1 MRSLSEID
9 TISKRASKAKG
20 FSWGVAEE
28 IGKCIKQLELF
39 GLPGIKNLNQYLKI
53 YDQNKFQK
61 IKLISKL
68 NISENKFHC
77 PISSGIGFLDQIK
90 SLEKL
95 KSLEFNKIAYPIL
108 FLSFA
113 SRASEVLG
121 KKILVKLDEK
131 EFILNFN
138 QSIFGNYSKNEIWE
152 NANSVSINFL
162 DNNNSFSEDEWK
174 EMTKFAN
181 ETFVEE
187 SDELKEKS
195 AGAGLTDNDSRR

>member
-9 TISKRASKAKG
+9 TISKRALRAKG
-20 FSWGVAEE
+20 FSWGIAEE
-28 IGKCIKQLELF
+28 IGKSVKQLELF
-39 GLPGIKNLNQYLKI
+39 GLPSLKNLNQYLKI
-53 YDQNKFQK
+53 YEQNKFQQIK
-61 IKLISKL
+61 IISKT
-68 NISENKFHC
+68 NICLNKFHC
-77 PISSGIGFLDQIK
+77 PISTGIGFLDQIK

-95 KSLEFNKIAYPIL
+95 NLVEFNKIAYPIL
-108 FLSFA
+108 FLSFV

-121 KKILVKLDEK
+121 KKILIKMDEK

-152 NANSVSINFL
+152 NANTVLINFL
-162 DNNNSFSEDEWK
+162 ENNNSFSEDEWK
-174 EMTKFAN
+174 EMAKFAN

-195 AGAGLTDNDSRR
+195 AGAGLTDND

>member
-9 TISKRASKAKG
+9 TISKRASRAKG
-20 FSWGVAEE
+20 FSWGVSEE
-28 IGKCIKQLELF
+28 IGKCVKQLELF

-61 IKLISKL
+61 IKLVSKS

-152 NANSVSINFL
+152 NANSVLINFL

-195 AGAGLTDNDSRR
+195 AGAGLTDND

>member
-9 TISKRASKAKG
+9 TISKRASRAKG
-20 FSWGVAEE
+20 FSWGVSEE
-28 IGKCIKQLELF
+28 IGKCVKQLELF

-61 IKLISKL
+61 IKLISKS

-77 PISSGIGFLDQIK
+77 PISSGISFLDQIK

-138 QSIFGNYSKNEIWE
+138 QSIFGNYSKNEIWK

-162 DNNNSFSEDEWK
+162 DNNNSFSEEEWK

-195 AGAGLTDNDSRR
+195 AGAGLTDND

>member
-9 TISKRASKAKG
+9 TISKRALRAKG
-20 FSWGVAEE
+20 FSWGISEE
-28 IGKCIKQLELF
+28 IGKSIKQLELF
-39 GLPGIKNLNQYLKI
+39 GLPGLKNLNQYLKI

-61 IKLISKL
+61 IKLVSKTNISK
-68 NISENKFHC
+68 NKFYC
-77 PISSGIGFLDQIK
+77 PINSGIGFLDQIK

-95 KSLEFNKIAYPIL
+95 NSIEFNKIAYPIL
-108 FLSFA
+108 FLSFV

-121 KKILVKLDEK
+121 KKILIKMDEK

-152 NANSVSINFL
+152 NANTIIINFL
-162 DNNNSFSEDEWK
+162 DNNNSFSEEEWN

-195 AGAGLTDNDSRR
+195 AGAGLTDND

>member
-9 TISKRASKAKG
+9 TISKRASRAKG
-20 FSWGVAEE
+20 FSWGVSEE
-28 IGKCIKQLELF
+28 IGKCVKQLELF

-61 IKLISKL
+61 IKLISKS

-77 PISSGIGFLDQIK
+77 PISSGISFLDQIK

-152 NANSVSINFL
+152 NANSVLINFL
-162 DNNNSFSEDEWK
+162 DNNNSFSEEEWK

-195 AGAGLTDNDSRR
+195 AGAGLTDND

>member
-28 IGKCIKQLELF
+28 IGKCVKQLELF

-61 IKLISKL
+61 IKLISKS

-77 PISSGIGFLDQIK
+77 PISSGISFLDQIK

-162 DNNNSFSEDEWK
+162 DNYNSFSEDEWK

-195 AGAGLTDNDSRR
+195 AGAGLTDND

>member
-28 IGKCIKQLELF
+28 IGKCVKQLELF

-61 IKLISKL
+61 IKLVSKS

-162 DNNNSFSEDEWK
+162 DNYNSFSEDEWK

-195 AGAGLTDNDSRR
+195 AGAGLTDND

>member
-9 TISKRASKAKG
+9 TISKRASRAKG
-20 FSWGVAEE
+20 FSWGISEE
-28 IGKCIKQLELF
+28 IGKSVKQLELF
-39 GLPGIKNLNQYLKI
+39 GLPGLKNLNQYLKI
-53 YDQNKFQK
+53 YEQSKFHQIK
-61 IKLISKL
+61 ILSKT

-77 PISSGIGFLDQIK
+77 PISTGIGFLDQIK

-95 KSLEFNKIAYPIL
+95 KSVEFNKVAYPIL

-121 KKILVKLDEK
+121 KKILIKMDEK

-138 QSIFGNYSKNEIWE
+138 QSVFGNYSKNEIWE
-152 NANSVSINFL
+152 NANNVLINFL
-162 DNNNSFSEDEWK
+162 DNNNSFSEEEWK
-174 EMTKFAN
+174 EMTKFAPQ
-181 ETFVEE
+181 TFVDE

-195 AGAGLTDNDSRR
+195 AGAGLTDND

>member
-9 TISKRASKAKG
+9 TISKRALRAKG
-20 FSWGVAEE
+20 FSWGISEE
-28 IGKCIKQLELF
+28 IGKSVKQLELF
-39 GLPGIKNLNQYLKI
+39 GLPGLKNLNQYLKV
-53 YDQNKFQK
+53 YEQNKFQRIK
-61 IKLISKL
+61 IISKT

-77 PISSGIGFLDQIK
+77 PISTGIGFLDQIK

-95 KSLEFNKIAYPIL
+95 NLVEFNKIAYPIL
-108 FLSFA
+108 FLPFV

-121 KKILVKLDEK
+121 KKILIKMDEK

-152 NANSVSINFL
+152 NANTVLINFL

-195 AGAGLTDNDSRR
+195 AGAGLTDND

>member
-28 IGKCIKQLELF
+28 IGKCVKQLELF

-95 KSLEFNKIAYPIL
+95 KSVEFNKIAYPIL

-162 DNNNSFSEDEWK
+162 DNYNSFSEDEWK

-195 AGAGLTDNDSRR
+195 AGAGLTDND

>member
-28 IGKCIKQLELF
+28 IGKCVKQLELF

-61 IKLISKL
+61 IKLVSKS

-77 PISSGIGFLDQIK
+77 PISSGISFLDQIK

-195 AGAGLTDNDSRR
+195 AGAGLTDND

>member
-9 TISKRASKAKG
+9 TISKRASRAKG
-20 FSWGVAEE
+20 FSWGVSEE

-39 GLPGIKNLNQYLKI
+39 NLPGIKNLNQYLSI
-53 YDQNKFQK
+53 YDQNKFQQ
-61 IKLISKL
+61 IKLISKS
-68 NISENKFHC
+68 NISKDKFYC

-152 NANSVSINFL
+152 NANSVLINFL
-162 DNNNSFSEDEWK
+162 DNNNSFSDEEWK
-174 EMTKFAN
+174 EMTKIAN

-195 AGAGLTDNDSRR
+195 AGAGLTDND

>member
-9 TISKRASKAKG
+9 TISKRASRAKG
-20 FSWGVAEE
+20 FSWGVSEE
-28 IGKCIKQLELF
+28 IGKCVKQLELF

-61 IKLISKL
+61 IKLISKS
-68 NISENKFHC
+68 NISENKIHC

-138 QSIFGNYSKNEIWE
+138 QSIFGNYSKNEIWK

-162 DNNNSFSEDEWK
+162 DNNNSFGEDEWK
-174 EMTKFAN
+174 EMTKFAK

-195 AGAGLTDNDSRR
+195 AGAGLTDND

>member
-1 MRSLSEID
+1 MRSLGEID
-9 TISKRASKAKG
+9 TISKRALRAKG
-20 FSWGVAEE
+20 FSWGISEE
-28 IGKCIKQLELF
+28 IGKSVKQLELF
-39 GLPGIKNLNQYLKI
+39 GLPGLKNLNQYLKI
-53 YDQNKFQK
+53 YEQNKFQRIK
-61 IKLISKL
+61 IISKT

-77 PISSGIGFLDQIK
+77 PISTGIGFLDQIK

-95 KSLEFNKIAYPIL
+95 NLVEFNKIAYPIL
-108 FLSFA
+108 FLPFV

-121 KKILVKLDEK
+121 KKILIKMDEK

-152 NANSVSINFL
+152 NANTVLINFL

-195 AGAGLTDNDSRR
+195 AGAGLTDND

>member
-9 TISKRASKAKG
+9 TISKRALRAKG
-20 FSWGVAEE
+20 FSWGTSEE
-28 IGKCIKQLELF
+28 IGKSIKQLELF
-39 GLPGIKNLNQYLKI
+39 GLPGLKNLNQYLKI
-53 YDQNKFQK
+53 YDQNKFQQ
-61 IKLISKL
+61 IKLITKS
-68 NISENKFHC
+68 NISENKFYC

-95 KSLEFNKIAYPIL
+95 NSVKFNKIAYPIL

-138 QSIFGNYSKNEIWE
+138 QSIIGNYSKNEIWE

-162 DNNNSFSEDEWK
+162 DNNNSFSEEEWK

-195 AGAGLTDNDSRR
+195 AGAGLTDND

>member
-61 IKLISKL
+61 IKLISKS
-68 NISENKFHC
+68 NISENKIHC

-138 QSIFGNYSKNEIWE
+138 QSIFGNYSKNEIWK

-162 DNNNSFSEDEWK
+162 DNNNSFGEDEWK
-174 EMTKFAN
+174 EMTKFAK
-181 ETFVEE
+181 ETLVEE

-195 AGAGLTDNDSRR
+195 AGAGLTDND

>member
-28 IGKCIKQLELF
+28 IGKCVKQLELF

-61 IKLISKL
+61 IKLISKS

-77 PISSGIGFLDQIK
+77 PISLGIGFLDQIK
-90 SLEKL
+90 SLEIL

-152 NANSVSINFL
+152 NANSVLINFL
-162 DNNNSFSEDEWK
+162 DNNNSFSEEEWK

-195 AGAGLTDNDSRR
+195 AGAGLTDND

>member
-9 TISKRASKAKG
+9 TISKRALRAKG
-20 FSWGVAEE
+20 FSWGIAEE
-28 IGKCIKQLELF
+28 IGKSVKQLELF
-39 GLPGIKNLNQYLKI
+39 GLPGLKNLNQYLKI
-53 YDQNKFQK
+53 YEQNKFKQIK
-61 IKLISKL
+61 IISKT
-68 NISENKFHC
+68 NICENKFNC
-77 PISSGIGFLDQIK
+77 QIK

-95 KSLEFNKIAYPIL
+95 NLVEFNKIAYPIL
-108 FLSFA
+108 FLSFV

-121 KKILVKLDEK
+121 KKILIKMDEK

-152 NANSVSINFL
+152 NANTVLINFL
-162 DNNNSFSEDEWK
+162 ENNNSFSEDEWK

-195 AGAGLTDNDSRR
+195 AGAGLTDND

>member
-9 TISKRASKAKG
+9 TISKRASRAKG
-20 FSWGVAEE
+20 FSWGVSEE
-28 IGKCIKQLELF
+28 IGKCVKQLELF

-61 IKLISKL
+61 IKLISKS
-68 NISENKFHC
+68 NISENKIHC

-138 QSIFGNYSKNEIWE
+138 QSIFGNYSKNEIWK

-162 DNNNSFSEDEWK
+162 DNNNSFDEDEWK

-195 AGAGLTDNDSRR
+195 AGAGLTDND

>member
-9 TISKRASKAKG
+9 TISKRALRAKG
-20 FSWGVAEE
+20 FSWGISEE
-28 IGKCIKQLELF
+28 IGKSVKQLELF
-39 GLPGIKNLNQYLKI
+39 GLPGLKNLNQYLKI
-53 YDQNKFQK
+53 YDQNKFKQV
-61 IKLISKL
+61 KLVSKT

-95 KSLEFNKIAYPIL
+95 NSVEFNKIAYPIL
-108 FLSFA
+108 FLSFV

-121 KKILVKLDEK
+121 KKILIKMDEK

-138 QSIFGNYSKNEIWE
+138 QSIFGNYSKNEIWK
-152 NANSVSINFL
+152 NANIILINIL
-162 DNNNSFSEDEWK
+162 DNKNSFSAEEWK
-174 EMTKFAN
+174 EMSEFAN
-181 ETFVEE
+181 ETFVDE

-195 AGAGLTDNDSRR
+195 AGAGLTDND